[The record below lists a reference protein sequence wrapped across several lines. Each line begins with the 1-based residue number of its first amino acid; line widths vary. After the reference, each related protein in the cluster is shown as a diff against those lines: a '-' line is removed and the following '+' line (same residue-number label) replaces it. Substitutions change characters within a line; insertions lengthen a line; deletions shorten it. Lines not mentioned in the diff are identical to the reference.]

1 MEAFWDQEGEGTRY
15 VSCYEGTGT
24 TPEQSQPIAQ
34 GYQAYPF
41 CLRVEIPNHQVHSL
55 YRTTVSSPT
64 ACVSER
70 SEDQKGGDRES
81 NVVYSVNSV
90 GRQTLGCILG
100 LHTDCHRNGP
110 RRPVTHLRLSEKVSV
125 EYGPVDI
132 LHILIDFL
140 MNPRERCVSIRL
152 K

>member
-1 MEAFWDQEGEGTRY
+1 M
-15 VSCYEGTGT
+15 
-24 TPEQSQPIAQ
+24 
-34 GYQAYPF
+34 
-41 CLRVEIPNHQVHSL
+41 
-55 YRTTVSSPT
+55 SSPT

-90 GRQTLGCILG
+90 GRQALGCILG
-100 LHTDCHRNGP
+100 LHTDCHRTGASQTGGP
-110 RRPVTHLRLSEKVSV
+110 STTEKVSV